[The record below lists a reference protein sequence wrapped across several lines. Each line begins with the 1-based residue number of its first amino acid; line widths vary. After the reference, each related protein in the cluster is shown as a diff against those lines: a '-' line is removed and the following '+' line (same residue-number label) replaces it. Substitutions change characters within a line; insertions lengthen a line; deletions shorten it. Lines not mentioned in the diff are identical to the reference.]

1 MKRVLTIAG
10 SDSGGGA
17 GIQIDIKTALTL
29 GVDSSTAITAVTAQ
43 NTREVR
49 LVDMVSASMVEAQI
63 RAVFEDPDIEIDAVK
78 IGMLGS
84 AQTTAIVG
92 RLLEQYS
99 PRIVIAD
106 PVMIA
111 TSGGRLGSTGTAE
124 AIVEHIVP
132 RCTLLTPNI
141 HEAIALTGVAIE
153 SEDDGATVWEWLRSR
168 GLRALLLKGG
178 HAERWQKKDIIDTL
192 YTVEDAQRYCSDRLD
207 SRNTHGTGCTLST
220 AIASYMAKGKELSD
234 AVGLGIDFVQNKL
247 QRNS

>member
-17 GIQIDIKTALTL
+17 GIQIDIKTAAAV
-29 GVDSSTAITAVTAQ
+29 GCDSSTVITAITAQ

-49 LVDMVSASMVEAQI
+49 LVEAVSITMIEAQM
-63 RAVFEDPDIEIDAVK
+63 RAVFEDIAIDAVK

-84 AQTTAIVG
+84 AKAAAIVG

-99 PRIVIAD
+99 PQIVIAD
-106 PVMIA
+106 PVLIA
-111 TSGGRLGSTGTAE
+111 TSGGKLGDLGTAQ

-141 HEAIALTGVAIE
+141 NEAVALTGIE
-153 SEDDGATVWEWLRSR
+153 VESDDDGAKVWEWLRGK

-178 HAERWQKKDIIDTL
+178 HAERWQKSSIIDTL
-192 YTVEDAQRYCSDRLD
+192 YTFEDAQRYCSERLTSTD
-207 SRNTHGTGCTLST
+207 THGTGCTLS
-220 AIASYMAKGKELSD
+220 AAVASYMARGEALAD

-247 QRNS
+247 QQS